1 MPSILTH
8 YIFNQSLNS
17 STSLEANIGSQGPDP
32 LFFYFCGLKNYPNT
46 KLICEY
52 GNVLHKMNPTSTLI
66 YFYNYALKQN
76 SDDKNILLNYLKGF
90 ISHYSLD
97 STAHPY
103 IFYKSGFSL
112 TDDKKEVKKY
122 FLDHVQLESNID
134 VLIRNYFQY
143 KISPAKTL
151 KIKNDDLKIISK
163 MYYSY
168 FRDKFNENN
177 FYEDT
182 FFIALKRM
190 RFTFKVVYSK
200 YQIKK
205 TLFNL
210 FFKNHEINKFS
221 YQTLKK
227 CQNQDYLNLKHEIY
241 FDATTN
247 EQIGNYS
254 FIDLFEIS
262 SNKYK
267 EITKILFSNLDDDNK
282 TKELNKLI
290 NDINFD
296 GFKIGVKKLY
306 FSSFFK

>member
-122 FLDHVQLESNID
+122 FLDHV
-134 VLIRNYFQY
+134 
-143 KISPAKTL
+143 
-151 KIKNDDLKIISK
+151 
-163 MYYSY
+163 
-168 FRDKFNENN
+168 
-177 FYEDT
+177 
-182 FFIALKRM
+182 
-190 RFTFKVVYSK
+190 
-200 YQIKK
+200 
-205 TLFNL
+205 
-210 FFKNHEINKFS
+210 
-221 YQTLKK
+221 
-227 CQNQDYLNLKHEIY
+227 
-241 FDATTN
+241 
-247 EQIGNYS
+247 
-254 FIDLFEIS
+254 
-262 SNKYK
+262 
-267 EITKILFSNLDDDNK
+267 
-282 TKELNKLI
+282 
-290 NDINFD
+290 
-296 GFKIGVKKLY
+296 
-306 FSSFFK
+306 